1 MEEKKILNNLLT
13 VSEIAD
19 NVGVSRNKVWSYLR
33 KNKIKPV
40 RKEKNIYYFDSKIVS
55 KIEKKHNKKQEKNSN
70 VQSENIVSKNV
81 LEILEKQ
88 LEDKQRTIEKQQ
100 ETIDY
105 FKKENIALRLEN
117 SKKQKLLED
126 SQKKQ
131 EAISEN
137 DLKMNQETG
146 SKHWWQRIFK

>member
-1 MEEKKILNNLLT
+1 MEEKKKLNKLLT
-13 VSEIAD
+13 VSEIAE
-19 NVGVSRNKVWSYLR
+19 NAGVSRNKVWSYLR

-40 RKEKNIYYFDSKIVS
+40 KKEKNIYYFDNKIVS
-55 KIEKKHNKKQEKNSN
+55 KIEKKHKKKQEKNRG
-70 VQSENIVSKNV
+70 VQSENIVSENV

-105 FKKENIALRLEN
+105 FKNENLALRLEN

-126 SQKKQ
+126 NQRKQ

-137 DLKMNQETG
+137 DLETEKKQG
-146 SKHWWQRIFK
+146 FWSRLFGK

>member
-1 MEEKKILNNLLT
+1 MEEKKKLNKLLT
-13 VSEIAD
+13 VSEIAE
-19 NVGVSRNKVWSYLR
+19 NAGVSRNKVWSYLR

-40 RKEKNIYYFDSKIVS
+40 KKEKNIYYFDNKIVS
-55 KIEKKHNKKQEKNSN
+55 KIEKKHKKKQEKNRG

-105 FKKENIALRLEN
+105 FKSENLALRLEN

-126 SQKKQ
+126 NQRKQ

-137 DLKMNQETG
+137 DLETEKKQG
-146 SKHWWQRIFK
+146 FWSRLFGK

>member
-1 MEEKKILNNLLT
+1 MKDNEIENKFIT
-13 VSEIAD
+13 VKEIAEETGTTR
-19 NVGVSRNKVWSYLR
+19 NVVWSYIR
-33 KNKIKPV
+33 KHKIKIAKKVKNKNLYDKQ
-40 RKEKNIYYFDSKIVS
+40 IVS
-55 KIEKKHNKKQEKNSN
+55 KIKLEIKNKQNKNNSSKGN
-70 VQSENIVSKNV
+70 NSISENVFK
-81 LEILEKQ
+81 ILEKQ
-88 LEDKQRTIEKQQ
+88 LEDKQRIIEKQQ

>member
-1 MEEKKILNNLLT
+1 MEEKKKLNKLLT
-13 VSEIAD
+13 VSEIAE
-19 NVGVSRNKVWSYLR
+19 NAGVSRNKVWSYLR

-40 RKEKNIYYFDSKIVS
+40 KKEKNIYYFDNKIVS
-55 KIEKKHNKKQEKNSN
+55 KIEKKHKKKQEKNRG

-105 FKKENIALRLEN
+105 FKNENLALRLEN

-126 SQKKQ
+126 NQRKQ

-137 DLKMNQETG
+137 DLETEKKQG
-146 SKHWWQRIFK
+146 FWSRLFGK

>member
-1 MEEKKILNNLLT
+1 MEEKKKLNKLLT
-13 VSEIAD
+13 VSEIAE

-40 RKEKNIYYFDSKIVS
+40 RKEKNIYYFDSKIVL
-55 KIEKKHNKKQEKNSN
+55 KIEKKHNKKQKVNGSI
-70 VQSENIVSKNV
+70 QSENIVSKNV

-105 FKKENIALRLEN
+105 FKNENLALRFEN
-117 SKKQKLLED
+117 SKKQKLLD
-126 SQKKQ
+126 DNQRKQ
-131 EAISEN
+131 EAISKN
-137 DLKMNQETG
+137 DLRTEKKQG
-146 SKHWWQRIFK
+146 FWSRLFGK

>member
-1 MEEKKILNNLLT
+1 MEEKKKLNKLLT
-13 VSEIAD
+13 VSEIAE
-19 NVGVSRNKVWSYLR
+19 NAGVSRNKVWSYLR

-40 RKEKNIYYFDSKIVS
+40 KKEKNIYYFDNKIVS
-55 KIEKKHNKKQEKNSN
+55 KIEKKHKKKKEKNRG

-105 FKKENIALRLEN
+105 FKSENLALRLEN

-126 SQKKQ
+126 NQRKQ

-137 DLKMNQETG
+137 DLETEKKQG
-146 SKHWWQRIFK
+146 FWSRLFGK

>member
-1 MEEKKILNNLLT
+1 MEEKKKLNKLLT

-70 VQSENIVSKNV
+70 VQSESIVSKNV

-105 FKKENIALRLEN
+105 FRNENLALKLEN
-117 SKKQKLLED
+117 NKKQKLLED
-126 SQKKQ
+126 NQRKQ

-137 DLKMNQETG
+137 DLKTDKKKG
-146 SKHWWQRIFK
+146 FWGRLFGK